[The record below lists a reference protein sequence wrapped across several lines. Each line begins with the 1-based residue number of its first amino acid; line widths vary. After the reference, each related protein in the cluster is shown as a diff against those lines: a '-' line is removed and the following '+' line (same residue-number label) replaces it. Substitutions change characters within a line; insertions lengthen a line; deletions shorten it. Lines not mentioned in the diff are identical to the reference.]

1 VEGLGERL
9 LLLRPRQLLYCLGYL
24 GVLGPSEPVERLGAY
39 IGGAVVIA
47 TAVLPPRIL

>member
-9 LLLRPRQLLYCLGYL
+9 LLLRPRQILYYLGYL

-47 TAVLPPRIL
+47 TAVLPPGIL